1 MTTKTDRYPSRAE
14 STLDIIDRV
23 EPVVYPGPLRDS
35 GELDGGMLKQYE
47 TAGYLYLE
55 SFFSQEE
62 IQAMQTEMEELRS
75 NERVRQSEIG
85 VTEAHSGE
93 IRSIFAVHTVSK
105 AFERLAADRRLLG
118 MARQILGSD
127 VYLHQSR
134 VNYKPGFRGKEF
146 FWHSDFETWHC
157 EDGMPAMRAVS
168 CSITLTPNYAYNGPM
183 MVMPGSHRYYCPCEG
198 YTPEDNYL
206 QSLKKQDYG
215 VPNDEQLMTMADK
228 FGIEVPLGPVGS
240 VMLFDSNLMHGSNGN
255 ITPYPRSN
263 VFFVYNSM
271 ENQLVE
277 PFAAEHRRPWYLGN
291 RDPIPLEPATF
302 HPDNNLAN

>member
-1 MTTKTDRYPSRAE
+1 ME
-14 STLDIIDRV
+14 RV
-23 EPVVYPGPLRDS
+23 EPVVYPGPYRDS
-35 GELDGGMLKQYE
+35 GALDEKALKQYE
-47 TAGYLYLE
+47 SDGYLYLD
-55 SFFSQEE
+55 SFFSDEE
-62 IQAMQTEMEELRS
+62 IRAMQAEMDELRI

-85 VTEAHSGE
+85 VTEAQSGA

-105 AFERLAADRRLLG
+105 AFERLAADKRILG
-118 MARQILGSD
+118 MVRQILGGD

-146 FWHSDFETWHC
+146 YWHSDFETWHC
-157 EDGMPAMRAVS
+157 EDGMPEMRAVS
-168 CSITLTPNYAYNGPM
+168 CSITLTPNYEYNGPM
-183 MVMPGSHRYYCPCEG
+183 MVMPGSHRYYCQCEG

-215 VPNDEQLMTMADK
+215 IPNDEQLTTMADK
-228 FGIEVPLGPVGS
+228 FGIEVPQGPVGS
-240 VMLFDSNLMHGSNGN
+240 LLLFDCNLMHGSNGN

-291 RDPIPLEPATF
+291 RDPVALEPATF
-302 HPDNNLAN
+302 YPEREPAN